1 MSGESEE
8 KTFSWE
14 EVNEHNNSE
23 SLWLVVHDVVYD
35 LTKFMEEVRACYPA
49 LVITIHYL
57 CSILEGKKCYWSKL
71 VKLLMCGVLY

>member
-35 LTKFMEEVRACYPA
+35 LTKFMEEVRVCYPA
-49 LVITIHYL
+49 CIGYYHSLFMQHPGGEEVL
-57 CSILEGKKCYWSKL
+57 LEQAGKTAN
-71 VKLLMCGVLY
+71 V